1 MNKGYRASDILQQ
14 CRRLDR
20 AGIGYHFF
28 YLTGI
33 SGAGRGEEGA
43 RATAAVCNQLH
54 PRRIGTSML
63 TLYSDSTLY
72 QEVQAGRW
80 QEAGEL
86 EKYRELKALVDA
98 LDIPVWFGALGASNA
113 IPMEGILPKDKA
125 TLSTLLDHISRGMG
139 EAQLRQY
146 RTQLDHL

>member
-63 TLYSDSTLY
+63 TLYPDSALY

>member
-1 MNKGYRASDILQQ
+1 
-14 CRRLDR
+14 
-20 AGIGYHFF
+20 
-28 YLTGI
+28 
-33 SGAGRGEEGA
+33 
-43 RATAAVCNQLH
+43 
-54 PRRIGTSML
+54 ML
-63 TLYSDSTLY
+63 TLYPDAPLY

-113 IPMEGILPKDKA
+113 IPMEGTLPKDKA
-125 TLSTLLDHISRGMG
+125 TLSTLLDHISRGMN